1 MLSGLLLST
10 REAATGASIAARG
23 LPPVVCSPSSWRM
36 RQCVGLR
43 NTHRGMCSATGPI
56 DADELKRNYVES
68 IAALFEIVDV
78 YKLETADVTGAYM
91 AASRSR

>member
-1 MLSGLLLST
+1 
-10 REAATGASIAARG
+10 
-23 LPPVVCSPSSWRM
+23 
-36 RQCVGLR
+36 
-43 NTHRGMCSATGPI
+43 MCSATGPI